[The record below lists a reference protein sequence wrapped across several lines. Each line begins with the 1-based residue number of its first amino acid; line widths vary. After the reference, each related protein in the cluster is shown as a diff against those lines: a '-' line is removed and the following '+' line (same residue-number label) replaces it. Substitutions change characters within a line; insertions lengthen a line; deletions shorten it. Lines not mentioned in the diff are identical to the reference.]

1 MRAAQSGLVAQ
12 AGPAARKLCL
22 LSRCRPLPPPD
33 MAFLHRLSH
42 LHPAPTIS
50 SPPPPALSRLLNPH
64 LLPTTARARHLLLL
78 RRHFAF
84 SSAEEAAAERRLRI
98 EPPLHALRRDS
109 PPPQDPNGPRL
120 PDTTSAFVGPR
131 LSLHNRV
138 QSLIRSGDL
147 DGASATARAAVSS
160 RVRPTVFTC
169 NAVGAAPPATTT
181 PSGSLGSSSAAPTS
195 SPTTPS
201 SSPTARPA
209 VSTPR
214 WRSTAIYLNLRPSP
228 PHQSPTATS
237 PRASSLPAASA
248 TPLTFSTRCS
258 TAAPVLT
265 PLSTTTSSPDTST
278 LVIGTRPSSSSMR

>member
-1 MRAAQSGLVAQ
+1 LR
-12 AGPAARKLCL
+12 
-22 LSRCRPLPPPD
+22 RCRRSANAGSPKRVSGAGRPSGSQALPPFSLP
-33 MAFLHRLSH
+33 
-42 LHPAPTIS
+42 PASTAGYGVPPPPL
-50 SPPPPALSRLLNPH
+50 SPPPRAHH
-64 LLPTTARARHLLLL
+64 LLTTTARPLEAPQPPSPPDHRPRPPSPAPPPPL
-78 RRHFAF
+78 RF
-84 SSAEEAAAERRLRI
+84 LVRI

-109 PPPQDPNGPRL
+109 PPPRDPNGPRL